1 MNYRID
7 LAVLSEQKNNCR
19 FGLTVHNL
27 SDLDVQDWSLH
38 FAFDRFILPESLSQG
53 ELTQVGSYCSFKPSS
68 PVLKANNHYYLEFS
82 IQSAP
87 FRFYSDGLNDAFI
100 QSHHHGETS
109 VLPVA
114 ISPIVLA
121 SPYRERN
128 QIPEVSAAEVALI
141 PQPNQIEF
149 QQGSFA
155 LSSFALNNDCRIEVQ
170 SHLADKAVS
179 WFQQELLST
188 FELSLSNALSAE
200 LSKDQSGDMLFRSN
214 PTLDE
219 AEYKLTVT
227 AQQITVESG
236 SQSGFTHAVASLI
249 QLVQQLDAENFS
261 VPCCKI
267 ADQPR
272 FKYRGMMLDCAR
284 HFHSVEQVK
293 RLINQLA
300 HYKFNVFHWHL
311 TDDEGW
317 RIEIKSLPQLTE
329 IGAWRGP
336 DHVLEPQYT
345 HIADNY
351 GGFYTQQQ
359 IREVIEYAEQRS
371 ITVIPEIDIPGHC
384 RAAIKSLPDM
394 LVEQA
399 DTTQYKSIQHYND
412 NVLNP
417 GLPGTYQFLDAVI
430 EEVAELFPSELIHM
444 GADEVPPGVWT
455 NSPAAQ
461 ALMKEH
467 QYQDSKDLQGH
478 LFRYAE
484 NKLKQ
489 LGKRMV
495 GWEEAQHGDKV
506 SKETIIYSWLSE
518 EAAVNCARQG
528 FDVVLQPAQFTYL
541 DMTQDYAPEEPGV
554 DWAAV
559 IPLEQAYTYE
569 ALAEISDTD
578 PIRKRIR
585 GIQCAL
591 WCEIVTNQKRMDYMV
606 FPRIS
611 ALAEGCWTHKN
622 NRNWLDY
629 LSRLKG
635 HLPLLD
641 RLNVDYRNPWK
652 AQ

>member
-7 LAVLSEQKNNCR
+7 LAVLSEQKHNCR

-27 SDLDVQDWSLH
+27 SDLDVTDWSLH

-53 ELTQVGSYCSFKPSS
+53 ELTQVGSFCSYQPSAT
-68 PVLKANNHYYLEFS
+68 VLKANNHYYLEFS

-100 QSHHHGETS
+100 QTHNQGETS

-121 SPYRERN
+121 SPYRERS
-128 QIPEVSAAEVALI
+128 QTPEVDAAAVALI
-141 PQPNQIEF
+141 PQPNQFELK
-149 QQGSFA
+149 QGSFA
-155 LSSFALNNDCRIEVQ
+155 LNKACKVEVQ
-170 SHLADKAVS
+170 SHLAEKANA
-179 WFQQELLST
+179 WLQQELLTT
-188 FELSLSNALSAE
+188 FELAVSAE
-200 LSKDQSGDMLFRSN
+200 LSPEASGDILFRSN

-219 AEYKLTVT
+219 AEYKLKIT
-227 AQQITVESG
+227 AEQVVVESG

-249 QLVQQLDAENFS
+249 QLIQQQDAERFS

-317 RIEIKSLPQLTE
+317 RIEIKRLPQLTE

-336 DHVLEPQYT
+336 DYALEPQYT
-345 HIADNY
+345 HIAENY

-417 GLPGTYQFLDAVI
+417 GLSGTYQFLDIVI

-652 AQ
+652 AE

>member
-27 SDLDVQDWSLH
+27 SDLDVTDWSLH

-53 ELTQVGSYCSFKPSS
+53 ELTQVGSFCSYQPSAT
-68 PVLKANNHYYLEFS
+68 VLKANNHYYLEFS

-100 QSHHHGETS
+100 QTHNQGETS

-121 SPYRERN
+121 SPYRERS
-128 QIPEVSAAEVALI
+128 QIPEVDAAAVALI
-141 PQPNQIEF
+141 PQPNQFELK
-149 QQGSFA
+149 QGG
-155 LSSFALNNDCRIEVQ
+155 FALNKACTVEVQ
-170 SHLADKAVS
+170 SHLAEKAS
-179 WFQQELLST
+179 TWLQQELLTT
-188 FELSLSNALSAE
+188 FELAVSAE
-200 LSKDQSGDMLFRSN
+200 LSPEENGDILLRSN

-219 AEYKLTVT
+219 AEYKLTIT
-227 AQQITVESG
+227 AQQVVVESG

-249 QLVQQLDAENFS
+249 QLVQQQDAEHFS

-317 RIEIKSLPQLTE
+317 RIEIKRLPQLTE

-336 DHVLEPQYT
+336 DYALEPQYT
-345 HIADNY
+345 HIAENY

-359 IREVIEYAEQRS
+359 IREVIEYADQRS

-417 GLPGTYQFLDAVI
+417 GLSGTYQFLDIVI

-569 ALAEISDTD
+569 ALSEISDTD

-652 AQ
+652 AE

>member
-7 LAVLSEQKNNCR
+7 FAVLSEQKNNCR
-19 FGLTVHNL
+19 LGLTVHNL
-27 SDLDVQDWSLH
+27 SDFDVKDWSLH

-68 PVLKANNHYYLEFS
+68 LVLMANNHYYFEFS

-100 QSHHHGETS
+100 QSHHQGETS

-128 QIPEVSAAEVALI
+128 QIPEVNAAQVALI
-141 PQPNQIEF
+141 PQPNQIELQPGNF
-149 QQGSFA
+149 TLTGECKIDA
-155 LSSFALNNDCRIEVQ
+155 Q
-170 SHLADKAVS
+170 SHLADKAVC
-179 WFQQELLST
+179 WLQQELLSA
-188 FELSLSNALSAE
+188 FELSLSNALS
-200 LSKDQSGDMLFRSN
+200 KDESGDILFRSN

-219 AEYKLTVT
+219 AHYKLAIN
-227 AQQITVESG
+227 AQQIILESG

-249 QLVQQLDAENFS
+249 QLVQPLGIKRFAI
-261 VPCCKI
+261 PCCKI
-267 ADQPR
+267 IDQPR
-272 FKYRGMMLDCAR
+272 FQYRGMMLDCAR

-359 IREVIEYAEQRS
+359 IRDVIEYAEQRS

-399 DTTQYKSIQHYND
+399 DTTHYKSIQHYND

-430 EEVAELFPSELIHM
+430 EEVAALFPSELIHM
-444 GADEVPPGVWT
+444 GADEVPLGVWS

-554 DWAAV
+554 DWATV

-591 WCEIVTNQKRMDYMV
+591 WCEIITNQKRMDYMV
-606 FPRIS
+606 FPRMS

-622 NRNWLDY
+622 NRNWRDY

-641 RLNVDYRNPWK
+641 RLNVEYRNPWK
-652 AQ
+652 TQENKNIAGSH

>member
-7 LAVLSEQKNNCR
+7 LAVLSEQKHNCR

-27 SDLDVQDWSLH
+27 SDLDVTDWSLH

-53 ELTQVGSYCSFKPSS
+53 ELTQVGSFCSYQPSTT
-68 PVLKANNHYYLEFS
+68 VLKANNHYYLEFS

-100 QSHHHGETS
+100 QTHNQGETS

-121 SPYRERN
+121 SPYRERS
-128 QIPEVSAAEVALI
+128 QIPEVDSAAVALI
-141 PQPNQIEF
+141 PQPNQFELK
-149 QQGSFA
+149 QGG
-155 LSSFALNNDCRIEVQ
+155 FALNKACTVEVQ
-170 SHLADKAVS
+170 SHLAEKAS
-179 WFQQELLST
+179 TWLQQELLTT
-188 FELSLSNALSAE
+188 FELAVSAE
-200 LSKDQSGDMLFRSN
+200 LSPEENGDILLRSN

-219 AEYKLTVT
+219 AEYKLTIT
-227 AQQITVESG
+227 AQQVVVESG

-249 QLVQQLDAENFS
+249 QLVQQQDAEHFS
-261 VPCCKI
+261 VPYCKI

-317 RIEIKSLPQLTE
+317 RIEIKQLPQLTE

-336 DHVLEPQYT
+336 DYALEPQYT
-345 HIADNY
+345 HIAENY

-417 GLPGTYQFLDAVI
+417 GLSGTYQFLDIVI

-652 AQ
+652 AE

>member
-19 FGLTVHNL
+19 LGLTVHNL
-27 SDLDVQDWSLH
+27 SDLDVTDWSLH

-53 ELTQVGSYCSFKPSS
+53 ELTQVGSFCSFKPSS
-68 PVLKANNHYYLEFS
+68 SVLKANNHYYLEFS

-100 QSHHHGETS
+100 QSNSKGEAS

-121 SPYRERN
+121 SPYSERS
-128 QIPEVSAAEVALI
+128 QLPAVSASRLALI
-141 PQPNQIEF
+141 PRPNKLKVD
-149 QQGSFA
+149 QGHFE
-155 LSSFALNNDCRIEVQ
+155 LNSNCKVEIK
-170 SHLADKAVS
+170 SHLADNAVT
-179 WFQQELLST
+179 WLEQELLST
-188 FELSLSNALSAE
+188 FDLSLTTKN
-200 LSKDQSGDMLFRSN
+200 SGNILFRNN

-219 AEYKLTVT
+219 AKYKLN
-227 AQQITVESG
+227 ITSQHINIESG
-236 SQSGFTHAVASLI
+236 SQSGFIHAVASLI
-249 QLVQQLDAENFS
+249 QLVEPSSNTRFS
-261 VPCCKI
+261 LPCCQI
-267 ADQPR
+267 VDEPR

-284 HFHSVEQVK
+284 HFHSVDQVK

-329 IGAWRGP
+329 VGAWRGP
-336 DHVLEPQYT
+336 NHALEPQYT
-345 HIADNY
+345 HIAENY

-484 NKLKQ
+484 SKLKQ

-578 PIRKRIR
+578 PIRKRIC

-591 WCEIVTNQKRMDYMV
+591 WCEVITNQQRMDYMV

-622 NRNWLDY
+622 NREWLDY

-652 AQ
+652 AE

>member
-27 SDLDVQDWSLH
+27 SDLDVTDWSLH

-53 ELTQVGSYCSFKPSS
+53 ELTQVGSFCSYQPNAT
-68 PVLKANNHYYLEFS
+68 VLKANNHYYLEFS

-100 QSHHHGETS
+100 QTHNQGETS

-121 SPYRERN
+121 SPYRERS
-128 QIPEVSAAEVALI
+128 QIPEVDAAAVALI
-141 PQPNQIEF
+141 PQPNQF
-149 QQGSFA
+149 KLKQGSFT
-155 LSSFALNNDCRIEVQ
+155 LNKACKVEVQ
-170 SHLADKAVS
+170 SHLAEKANA
-179 WFQQELLST
+179 WLQQELLTT
-188 FELSLSNALSAE
+188 FELTVSTE
-200 LSKDQSGDMLFRSN
+200 LSPEASGDILFRSN

-219 AEYKLTVT
+219 AEYKLKIT
-227 AQQITVESG
+227 AQQVVVESG
-236 SQSGFTHAVASLI
+236 SQAGFTHAVASLI
-249 QLVQQLDAENFS
+249 QLVQQQDAERFS

-284 HFHSVEQVK
+284 HFHSVERVK

-317 RIEIKSLPQLTE
+317 RIEIKQLPQLTE

-336 DHVLEPQYT
+336 DHILEPQYT
-345 HIADNY
+345 HITENY

-371 ITVIPEIDIPGHC
+371 ITVLPEIDIPGHC

-394 LVEQA
+394 LVEKA

-417 GLPGTYQFLDAVI
+417 GLSGTYQFLDIVI

-559 IPLEQAYTYE
+559 TPLEQAYTYE

-578 PIRKRIR
+578 PIRKRVR

-591 WCEIVTNQKRMDYMV
+591 WCENVTNQKRMDYMV

-622 NRNWLDY
+622 NRNWVDY

-641 RLNVDYRNPWK
+641 RLNVDYRPPWE
-652 AQ
+652 AE

>member
-27 SDLDVQDWSLH
+27 SDLDVTDWSLH
-38 FAFDRFILPESLSQG
+38 FAFDRFILQESLSQG
-53 ELTQVGSYCSFKPSS
+53 ELTQVGSFCSYQPSAN
-68 PVLKANNHYYLEFS
+68 VLKANNHYYLEFS

-100 QSHHHGETS
+100 QTHNQEETS

-121 SPYRERN
+121 SPYRERS
-128 QIPEVSAAEVALI
+128 QIPEVDAAAVALI
-141 PQPNQIEF
+141 PQPNQFELK
-149 QQGSFA
+149 QGSFA
-155 LSSFALNNDCRIEVQ
+155 LNNACKVEVQ
-170 SHLADKAVS
+170 SHLAEKAS
-179 WFQQELLST
+179 AWLQQELLTT
-188 FELSLSNALSAE
+188 FELAVSTE
-200 LSKDQSGDMLFRSN
+200 LSPEASGDILFHSN

-219 AEYKLTVT
+219 AEYKLKITV
-227 AQQITVESG
+227 QQVIVESG

-249 QLVQQLDAENFS
+249 QLVQQQDAEHFS
-261 VPCCKI
+261 VQCCKI

-317 RIEIKSLPQLTE
+317 RIEIKQLPQLTE

-336 DHVLEPQYT
+336 DHILEPQYI
-345 HIADNY
+345 HIAENY

-394 LVEQA
+394 LIEKA

-417 GLPGTYQFLDAVI
+417 GLSGTYQFLDIVI

-455 NSPAAQ
+455 NSPVAQ

-467 QYQDSKDLQGH
+467 QYKDSKDLQGH

-652 AQ
+652 AE

>member
-27 SDLDVQDWSLH
+27 SDLDVTDWSLH

-53 ELTQVGSYCSFKPSS
+53 ELTQVGSFCSYQPSAT
-68 PVLKANNHYYLEFS
+68 VLKANNHYYLEFS

-100 QSHHHGETS
+100 QTHNQGETS

-121 SPYRERN
+121 SPYRERS
-128 QIPEVSAAEVALI
+128 QTPEVDAAAVALI
-141 PQPNQIEF
+141 PQPNQFELK
-149 QQGSFA
+149 QGG
-155 LSSFALNNDCRIEVQ
+155 FALNKECTVEVQ
-170 SHLADKAVS
+170 SHLAEKAS
-179 WFQQELLST
+179 AWLQQELLTT
-188 FELSLSNALSAE
+188 FELAVSTE
-200 LSKDQSGDMLFRSN
+200 LSPEENGDILFRSN

-219 AEYKLTVT
+219 AEYKLAITE
-227 AQQITVESG
+227 QQVIVESG

-249 QLVQQLDAENFS
+249 QLVQQQDAEHFS

-317 RIEIKSLPQLTE
+317 RIEIKRLPQLTE

-336 DHVLEPQYT
+336 DYALEPQYT
-345 HIADNY
+345 HIAENY

-417 GLPGTYQFLDAVI
+417 GLSGTYQFLDIVI

-461 ALMKEH
+461 ALMKEL

-652 AQ
+652 AE